1 MADMNENTTPSQGAG
16 DPGADAGPAPA
27 PAGAS
32 YPPPGASYPP
42 PGAGYPPPGAGFPPP
57 GAGYPP
63 GSGAQPARS
72 GTDSFFDSIRRTG
85 LFRSDERWIGGVA
98 GGLAVRLGIDPL
110 IVRGLLGASVLLGGL
125 GLVAYGLGWLLLP
138 EQRDGRIHLQQLFR
152 GDFDAA
158 VLGGFALFAVG
169 LSVPGGWSFG
179 PWGNGSDWGDGV
191 LWIGA
196 IAVAAVLIVAAV
208 NRNRV
213 PPGPG
218 SPTDSRPTDSR
229 PPATAYRSG
238 PVTTAYPASGPAQ
251 PWTGGSPTTPPPYT
265 PAEPGRAP
273 VSGAPAGPRP
283 PEGPKTTMYPTATYP
298 APVPP
303 VTPPPPGGGH
313 QWTPPTPSGPVTSL
327 PRERRQG
334 PGAGA
339 VGIVVALSLITLAS
353 LLYAQRVGVFDG
365 PVFLTAGAITVVLL
379 GVAIIVSGLRGRS
392 SGGLGALA
400 IVAVLVLLPAASV
413 QWDGWDDWEGDWD
426 LGTSAGVGD
435 VDHTPRT
442 VAEAEAGYSLGA
454 GDAMIDLTEISLGD
468 ETINVP
474 VRVGAGDLTIVMP
487 AEGAYTA
494 DIRVMAGEVR
504 WLDESVT
511 SGVGGDRGPD
521 FYESPA
527 VQDGATPAIVL
538 EVNVG
543 AGSVRVEEER

>member
-1 MADMNENTTPSQGAG
+1 MADMNETTTPSQGAG
-16 DPGADAGPAPA
+16 DPGADPGPAPA
-27 PAGAS
+27 P
-32 YPPPGASYPP
+32 
-42 PGAGYPPPGAGFPPP
+42 GYPPPGAGHAPPAPGYLPP

-63 GSGAQPARS
+63 GAGAQPPRT

-158 VLGGFALFAVG
+158 VLGGFALFAIG

-179 PWGNGSDWGDGV
+179 PWGNGSDWGDGL

-196 IAVAAVLIVAAV
+196 IAVAAVLIVAAMNK
-208 NRNRV
+208 NRA
-213 PPGPG
+213 PGPG
-218 SPTDSRPTDSR
+218 IPTDGRPTQSR
-229 PPATAYRSG
+229 PPTTAYRSG
-238 PVTTAYPASGPAQ
+238 PVTTAYPASGPPAGPAQ
-251 PWTGGSPTTPPPYT
+251 PWTTTPPPYT
-265 PAEPGRAP
+265 PAEPGRASL
-273 VSGAPAGPRP
+273 SGAPAGPRP
-283 PEGPKTTMYPTATYP
+283 PEGPRTTMYPTATYP

-303 VTPPPPGGGH
+303 VTPPPPGGGQ

-353 LLYAQRVGVFDG
+353 LLYAQRVGTFEG
-365 PVFLTAGAITVVLL
+365 PVFLTAGAVAVVLL

-400 IVAVLVLLPAASV
+400 IIAILVLLPTASV
-413 QWDGWDDWEGDWD
+413 RWDGWDGWEGEWD

-442 VAEAEAGYSLGA
+442 VEEAEAGYSLGA
-454 GDAMIDLTEISLGD
+454 GDAMIDLTEIPFGD
-468 ETINVP
+468 ETVNVP

-487 AEGAYTA
+487 EDGAYTA

-504 WLDESVT
+504 WLDESVS

-521 FYESPA
+521 SYESPA
-527 VQDGATPAIVL
+527 VRDGQTPTIVL

-543 AGSVRVEEER
+543 AGTVRVEEER